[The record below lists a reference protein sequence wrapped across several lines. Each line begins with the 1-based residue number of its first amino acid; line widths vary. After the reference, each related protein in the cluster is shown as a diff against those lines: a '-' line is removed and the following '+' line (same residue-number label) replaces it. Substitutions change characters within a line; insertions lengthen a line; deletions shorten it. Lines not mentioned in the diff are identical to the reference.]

1 MDLFSV
7 CVFSVFF
14 FFFKQKTAYEMRIS
28 DWSSDV
34 CSSDLLETAAERPE
48 QFERDLRRIDFHDVA
63 RARHGERR
71 EGGLAEEM
79 RGDAFVALGISRRP
93 IVEPHPRVVQR
104 DKILAIARQMLVAAR
119 AGTAARKAD
128 DDRVAHAQPF
138 DAFADR
144 LDHPGAFMAEEARP
158 ETA

>member
-1 MDLFSV
+1 
-7 CVFSVFF
+7 
-14 FFFKQKTAYEMRIS
+14 MRIS

-34 CSSDLLETAAERPE
+34 CSSDL
-48 QFERDLRRIDFHDVA
+48 
-63 RARHGERR
+63 HGERR

-128 DDRVAHAQPF
+128 DYRVAHAQPF

-144 LDHPGAFMAEEARP
+144 LDHPGAFMAEDARQRDRC
-158 ETA
+158 ELVAEDEIGMTKARSEE

>member
-1 MDLFSV
+1 
-7 CVFSVFF
+7 
-14 FFFKQKTAYEMRIS
+14 
-28 DWSSDV
+28 
-34 CSSDLLETAAERPE
+34 
-48 QFERDLRRIDFHDVA
+48 
-63 RARHGERR
+63 
-71 EGGLAEEM
+71 M

-144 LDHPGAFMAEEARP
+144 LDRPGAFMAEASRQRERCALVAAD
-158 ETA
+158 ETGMTKAAPSNHHTPTRTPPGRDS

>member
-1 MDLFSV
+1 
-7 CVFSVFF
+7 
-14 FFFKQKTAYEMRIS
+14 MRIS

-34 CSSDLLETAAERPE
+34 CSSDLPE

-119 AGTAARKAD
+119 AEIGRASCRE
-128 DDRVAHAQPF
+128 RVCQYV
-138 DAFADR
+138 
-144 LDHPGAFMAEEARP
+144 
-158 ETA
+158 